1 MKQIVKLLL
10 SISIF
15 SILLTL
21 TGCFDPIFYE
31 IRKDVKPE
39 KATVSGN
46 IPTITRYKDYLV
58 VSADQGLRYKHADN
72 ETHGSWSTY
81 SLPFDLPSFNFDNTT
96 IDGQQL
102 ISVIANS
109 DTLYILSVEYSTTGA
124 DGMSVPSKVN
134 LWGKQID
141 NDFSSAGDWVLI
153 SEKTSKNLFPVSY
166 NKDTG
171 VVETSFNLFQTN
183 SPMNAHRHAYV
194 CTYDSDSE
202 KYKYYELN
210 GTNAP
215 VEITVAKTEDSN
227 ADSENTDP
235 ATLIGRAYSAVYY
248 QGEIKFF
255 ISTAVTTD
263 ETYTKEA
270 NRIYYGDDSTLFSIT
285 GTTKH
290 EIVELPS
297 KISSIAT
304 CADAIIVG
312 KGAVSEGGGG
322 GGLARVRIVDG
333 QPEESVSE
341 FETNASFQISE
352 AYLVI
357 ALLNATPERNETD
370 SALYAAITFFN
381 KNGVYNNIG
390 LWSYYPGRGNWNR
403 E

>member
-1 MKQIVKLLL
+1 MKHIIKLFL
-10 SISIF
+10 SISLF
-15 SILLTL
+15 SILMTL

-58 VSADQGLRYKHADN
+58 VTADEGLRYKHADN
-72 ETHGSWSTY
+72 EAHGSWSSY
-81 SLPFDLPSFNFDNTT
+81 PLPFDLPSFNFDNTT

-102 ISVIANS
+102 ISVIASS
-109 DTLYILSVEYSTTGA
+109 DTLYLVSVEYTTTGA
-124 DGMSVPSKVN
+124 DGMSIPSKVN

-153 SEKTSKNLFPVSY
+153 SDKINKNIFPVTY

-171 VVETSFNLFQTN
+171 TVSTDFNIFQTN

-194 CTYDSDSE
+194 CSYDSESE

-215 VEITVAKTEDSN
+215 VEITIAKTEDSY
-227 ADSENTDP
+227 AEAENTDSTT
-235 ATLIGRAYSAVYY
+235 AKGRAYSAVYY
-248 QGEIKFF
+248 KGAVKFF
-255 ISTAVTTD
+255 ISVAATTD
-263 ETYTKEA
+263 ETYTTEA
-270 NRIYYGDDSTLFSIT
+270 NRIYYGDDATLVSIT
-285 GTTKH
+285 GTTKR
-290 EIVELPS
+290 EIVGMTS
-297 KISSIAT
+297 RISSIAT
-304 CADAIIVG
+304 CADSIIVG
-312 KGAVSEGGGG
+312 KGAISEGGGG
-322 GGLARVRIVDG
+322 GGLSRVRIIDG
-333 QPEESVSE
+333 QAEESISD
-341 FETNASFQISE
+341 FDTNASFQISE
-352 AYLVI
+352 AYLVT
-357 ALLNATPERNETD
+357 ALLNATPQKNETD